1 MFYQEVGQR
10 CLHMMIFAFTN
21 CLLIFRFRLPETL
34 FTFQLKLPVFTL
46 LFHLAPNSAK
56 LAFSF
61 LQCFTV
67 PCQKISHTF
76 AHEIQFCSVGSVLG
90 YIHQPPAEI
99 PIPITRNI
107 THTPTEAASMHAA
120 MPPSTQQRNHD
131 SVVCVVLPK
140 VVTNRK

>member
-1 MFYQEVGQR
+1 
-10 CLHMMIFAFTN
+10 MMIPSFAFTN

-67 PCQKISHTF
+67 SCQKISHIF
-76 AHEIQFCSVGSVLG
+76 AHEIQSCSAGSVLG
-90 YIHQPPAEI
+90 YIHQPPADT
-99 PIPITRNI
+99 PTPITRNI
-107 THTPTEAASMHAA
+107 IHPPIEAASIHAA
-120 MPPSTQQRNHD
+120 MPSSTQQRNHD
-131 SVVCVVLPK
+131 SVIGVVLPK